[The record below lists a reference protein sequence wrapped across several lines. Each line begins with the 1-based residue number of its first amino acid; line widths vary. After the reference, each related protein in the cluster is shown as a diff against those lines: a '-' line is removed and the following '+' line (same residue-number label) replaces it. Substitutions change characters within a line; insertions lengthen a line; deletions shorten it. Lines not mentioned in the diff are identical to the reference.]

1 MKKISSQ
8 ILIII
13 GCFLLSSCVQTKEKS
28 SQEMMNEPI
37 EKPGFFHVVY
47 FFINSEATAEQI
59 KQFEDGLIAL
69 GKVETLIDY
78 HIGKPAMT
86 PRDVVDNSY
95 DYSIITSFK
104 DKAGHDA
111 YQVDPIH
118 DDFRNAIAGIVD
130 SVRIYDSLVE

>member
-1 MKKISSQ
+1 MRKISKN
-8 ILIII
+8 LALLLCLLFI
-13 GCFLLSSCVQTKEKS
+13 GSCVQTKEKS
-28 SQEMMNEPI
+28 TPETEME
-37 EKPGFFHVVY
+37 EKVKPGFFHVVY
-47 FFINSEATAEQI
+47 FFINPEATTDQI
-59 KQFEDGLIAL
+59 QQFEEGLIEL

-86 PRDVVDNSY
+86 PREVVDNSY

-104 DKAGHDA
+104 DKAGHDV

-118 DDFRNAIAGIVD
+118 DNFRNAIEGIVD